1 MPSARYTSLLSGLPR
16 RIPPWSQIQ
25 LSHRLMGGAILVLML
40 LVLFLG
46 HERYEHSGY
55 RPPPYGGDRPPP
67 PHGPSRP
74 VPGTTLSLAE
84 RIALSE
90 NLYQVVLDDRHEF
103 INSLGGPSHIAA
115 SGGSY
120 WVLWDFFLPSFDCQ
134 HYVERIGRLGDG
146 GKWICGMDLIA
157 DKASPVIY
165 SFGVSDDSSFEA
177 ALLERAPRAQVYG
190 YDYSVNSWGPQIENN
205 PELKGRA
212 HFHKWAVGP
221 KDSHGPEADP
231 NFQVYTL
238 DTLMKLNE
246 HTWIDILKIDVE
258 GAEFDVLR
266 GFCNYYM
273 ERGLPLPFGQL
284 QVEIHAWDSKMS
296 FATFL
301 EWFEL
306 LESAGLRPFRA
317 EPNLVYVNILN
328 AKATLSE
335 YAFVNIRGG
344 HELITDA

>member
-1 MPSARYTSLLSGLPR
+1 M
-16 RIPPWSQIQ
+16 
-25 LSHRLMGGAILVLML
+25 
-40 LVLFLG
+40 G
-46 HERYEHSGY
+46 HERYAYSHKEYPSETVDLYHSSTSAC
-55 RPPPYGGDRPPP
+55 PPAAG
-67 PHGPSRP
+67 
-74 VPGTTLSLAE
+74 SLAD

-90 NLYQVVLDDRHEF
+90 QRYQVVLGGRAEF
-103 INSLGGPSHIAA
+103 IESLGGPSRIAA
-115 SGGSY
+115 SGGNY
-120 WVLWDFFLPSFDCQ
+120 WVLWDFFPPSFDCQ
-134 HYVERIGRLGDG
+134 HYVSRVGRWGDG
-146 GKWICGMDLIA
+146 GKFICGLDIVA
-157 DKASPVIY
+157 QKENPVIY

-177 ALLERAPRAQVYG
+177 ALLESAPRAQVYG

-205 PELKGRA
+205 PKLKSRA
-212 HFHKWAVGP
+212 HFHKWAVGG
-221 KDSHGPEADP
+221 KDAHGADYDP

-238 DTLMKLNE
+238 DTLMKLNG

-284 QVEIHAWDSKMS
+284 QVEIHAWDASMS

-306 LESAGLRPFRA
+306 LESAGLRPFHS
-317 EPNLVYVNILN
+317 EPNLVYVNLFRG

-335 YAFVNIRGG
+335 YAFLNIGGG
-344 HELITDA
+344 HELVNGA